1 MIPTK
6 EGQIVKFHSPLA
18 DENPDQQYVVL
29 EIKEDGERSRVDIK
43 ALNTALS
50 FPPVNTVL
58 LSDLEVIEVDTS
70 DLIGHIVTI
79 NKSDL
84 SQVVGKVIKVSE
96 QKINLDLSKGIHGV
110 ETNVWL
116 TILDD
121 KGNEHMGTL
130 YVTPSNSSTCNL

>member
-1 MIPTK
+1 MIPTRQ
-6 EGQIVKFHSPLA
+6 GQIVKFHTPLA
-18 DENPDQQYVVL
+18 NEDPDQLYVVL

-43 ALNTALS
+43 ALNTGLS

-58 LSDLEVIEVDTS
+58 LSDLEVIKVDTS
-70 DLIGHIVTI
+70 DLTGHTVTI
-79 NKSDL
+79 NKSDF

-130 YVTPSNSSTCNL
+130 YVTP

>member
-1 MIPTK
+1 MVPTK

-18 DENPDQQYVVL
+18 DENPNQQYVVL

-43 ALNTALS
+43 ALNTGLS

-70 DLIGHIVTI
+70 DLTGHIVTI
-79 NKSDL
+79 NKSDF

-130 YVTPSNSSTCNL
+130 YVTP

>member
-1 MIPTK
+1 MVPTK

-43 ALNTALS
+43 ALNTGLS

-58 LSDLEVIEVDTS
+58 LSDLEVIEVDTF

-79 NKSDL
+79 TKSDF

-96 QKINLDLSKGIHGV
+96 QKINLNLSKGDTWCRNQRV
-110 ETNVWL
+110 A
-116 TILDD
+116 
-121 KGNEHMGTL
+121 
-130 YVTPSNSSTCNL
+130 YYSC

>member
-1 MIPTK
+1 MVPTK

-29 EIKEDGERSRVDIK
+29 EINEDGERSRVDIK
-43 ALNTALS
+43 ALNTGLS
-50 FPPVNTVL
+50 FPLVNTVL
-58 LSDLEVIEVDTS
+58 LSDLEVIEGDTS
-70 DLIGHIVTI
+70 DLTGHIVTI
-79 NKSDL
+79 NKSDF

-130 YVTPSNSSTCNL
+130 YVTP

>member
-1 MIPTK
+1 MVPTK

-43 ALNTALS
+43 ALNTGLS

-70 DLIGHIVTI
+70 DLTGHIVTI
-79 NKSDL
+79 NKSDF

>member
-1 MIPTK
+1 MVPTK

-29 EIKEDGERSRVDIK
+29 EINEDGERSRVDIK
-43 ALNTALS
+43 ALNTGLS
-50 FPPVNTVL
+50 FPPINTVL

-79 NKSDL
+79 NKSDF
-84 SQVVGKVIKVSE
+84 SQVVGKVIKVRE

-130 YVTPSNSSTCNL
+130 YVSP

>member
-1 MIPTK
+1 MVPTK

-43 ALNTALS
+43 ALNTGLS

-70 DLIGHIVTI
+70 DLTGHIVTI
-79 NKSDL
+79 NKSDF

-130 YVTPSNSSTCNL
+130 YVTP

>member
-1 MIPTK
+1 MVPTT

-43 ALNTALS
+43 ALNTGLS

-70 DLIGHIVTI
+70 DLTGHIVTI
-79 NKSDL
+79 NKSDF

-130 YVTPSNSSTCNL
+130 YVTPQ